1 MKMRSVAPMKIAKI
15 GYIVVSVL
23 FCIAGILFIALP
35 EISTKIVGIEIGIAA
50 IVFGIVKLI
59 GYFSKDLYR
68 LAFQFDLEFGILMV
82 VLGTIV
88 LFHPKNVMAF
98 ISTAFG
104 IAILFDGLFKIRIAL
119 DSKRFGIKDWWLILS
134 LAIIAGIMGV
144 TLIFG
149 SAFGAGVLTI
159 LIGVSFLSEGILN
172 LYTVIR
178 TVLIV
183 KNQVP
188 DFVETDT
195 IEFFEKDR

>member
-23 FCIAGILFIALP
+23 FCIAGILFITLP
-35 EISTKIVGIEIGIAA
+35 KISTKIVGMGIGIAV
-50 IVFGIVKLI
+50 IIFGIVKLI

-68 LAFQFDLEFGILMV
+68 LAFQFDLEFGILMMI
-82 VLGTIV
+82 LGTII
-88 LFHPKNVMAF
+88 LLHPENLMAF
-98 ISTAFG
+98 IAAAFG

-119 DSKRFGIKDWWLILS
+119 DSKRFGIKDWWLILF
-134 LAIIAGIMGV
+134 LAILAGIIG
-144 TLIFG
+144 TALIFD
-149 SAFGAGVLTI
+149 SAFGAGVLTV
-159 LIGVSFLSEGILN
+159 LVGASFLSEGILN
-172 LYTVIR
+172 LYTVIS

-195 IEFFEKDR
+195 F

>member
-35 EISTKIVGIEIGIAA
+35 EISTKIVKIEIGIAA

-88 LFHPKNVMAF
+88 LFHPK
-98 ISTAFG
+98 IT
-104 IAILFDGLFKIRIAL
+104 L
-119 DSKRFGIKDWWLILS
+119 DLVFYLRYYTTYRCFAQEK
-134 LAIIAGIMGV
+134 
-144 TLIFG
+144 TIFFWG
-149 SAFGAGVLTI
+149 FC
-159 LIGVSFLSEGILN
+159 
-172 LYTVIR
+172 
-178 TVLIV
+178 
-183 KNQVP
+183 Q
-188 DFVETDT
+188 
-195 IEFFEKDR
+195 